1 MWRWKRT
8 RTHING
14 STHWILTQNGDSK
27 SKNCEKKNQNYGKYV
42 LSFYLNVMC
51 TNFGFQLLFLSLFTS
66 RFSFFFYMPLSFAFA
81 YLSIRI
87 TFSCPSLSLS
97 PSLPLV
103 LSFSLPLSSS
113 PEPISASPGFSPH
126 HSLDCEPDNMS
137 PSLAFWLAPCLF
149 SAFARLPFLHAFAS
163 HGINNN
169 NQLLSLSLSPC
180 RSLQMYCSIFAVIIS
195 IFVLCVKN

>member
-87 TFSCPSLSLS
+87 TFSCPSLSLPLS
-97 PSLPLV
+97 P
-103 LSFSLPLSSS
+103 SFSLSPFLSRRLQSPFRPL
-113 PEPISASPGFSPH
+113 PASPLTIH
-126 HSLDCEPDNMS
+126 WTVSLT
-137 PSLAFWLAPCLF
+137 L
-149 SAFARLPFLHAFAS
+149 FLHL
-163 HGINNN
+163 
-169 NQLLSLSLSPC
+169 LLSDLLPVSFLLLHVFRFSMHLPLMASIIIISFVPS
-180 RSLQMYCSIFAVIIS
+180 RSLLVTPCKCIVAY
-195 IFVLCVKN
+195 LPL